1 MSERPVGLTKDAGWE
16 IGVSRT
22 FPVSPEEAWDAITSP
37 EGVAIWVG
45 EGAELGRERGDPY
58 AAADGTEGE
67 LRSLRPG
74 DRIRLTRRLPGRE
87 DEAIVQVVV
96 RPAASGASIRFH
108 AERLRDAEEREALRE
123 HWRAVLDEL
132 GETLGQPKGV

>member
-22 FPVSPEEAWDAITSP
+22 FPVSPEAAWDAITSP

-45 EGAELGRERGDPY
+45 EGAGLGSERGDAY
-58 AAADGTEGE
+58 ATADGTEGE
-67 LRSLRPG
+67 LRSRRPG
-74 DRIRLTRRLPGRE
+74 DRVRLTRRLPGRE
-87 DEAIVQVVV
+87 DAAIVQVVV

-108 AERLRDAEEREALRE
+108 TERLRDAEEREAMRE
-123 HWRAVLDEL
+123 HWRGVLDEL
-132 GETLGQPKGV
+132 GELLGKREGV